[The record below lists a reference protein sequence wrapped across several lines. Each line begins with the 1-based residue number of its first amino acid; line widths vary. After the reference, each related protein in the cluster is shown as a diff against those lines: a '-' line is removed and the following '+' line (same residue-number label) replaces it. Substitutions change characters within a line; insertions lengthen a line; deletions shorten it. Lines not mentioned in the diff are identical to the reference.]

1 MADVLSIVAS
11 CIELLFDG
19 DHVEECEELGYAP
32 VSVSRAVLCVNKR
45 AHVEFPKLL
54 DISKALAEKRTLL
67 TDRFISQCYVVL
79 DVPEE
84 EMLSNLKNDSLNF
97 SYRVLDLVRR
107 PNVFTVC
114 VDENWIR
121 CVDYILETRPH
132 VAGRDELN
140 YCISLGRLEMVRS
153 FLVSDNH
160 TVDLQMALNAAVCGS
175 MDGGEIVK
183 LLLSFGAVIDNDSPN
198 TTLMIAVSN
207 HLSYDRFSSV
217 RRSNQV
223 RNVLVLLDHGADISA
238 KDAHGMNVICKALSQ
253 LGIEFEDTSV
263 FGFNCSLIDALLSRC
278 QTRDLDHTV
287 SNFKYGNRTLEVATP
302 LTIAICCGPLHV
314 VEMVLRNGANPK
326 LGIPT
331 PLEVAYRYRYYDDT
345 SSMVP
350 LLLKPKY
357 GVPREGI
364 FEYISR
370 HFIGGFLQPFVRW
383 LRSEGVRITA
393 ENMVTALEF
402 PDALSVFLV
411 FGGNPDAVD
420 SCGTPV
426 LVLATERNFIESVRL
441 LLKHGADR
449 SVLSARQRRQVLRRL
464 PSSHEHRWLLRD

>member
-19 DHVEECEELGYAP
+19 NHAEECEELGYAP

-54 DISKALAEKRTLL
+54 DISKALAEKRILL
-67 TDRFISQCYVVL
+67 TDSFISQCYVVL

-97 SYRVLDLVRR
+97 SYRVRDFTHH
-107 PNVFTVC
+107 PNVFTAC

-121 CVDYILETRPH
+121 CVDYILEMRPH

-238 KDAHGMNVICKALSQ
+238 KDARGMNVICKALSQ
-253 LGIEFEDTSV
+253 LAIEFEDTSV
-263 FGFNCSLIDALLSRC
+263 FPCSLIGALLSRC

-287 SNFKYGNRTLEVATP
+287 SNFEHGNRTLEVATP

-314 VEMVLRNGANPK
+314 VEMLLRNGANPK

-331 PLEVAYRYRYYDDT
+331 PLEVAYRYRYCDDAGD
-345 SSMVP
+345 MIP

-370 HFIGGFLQPFVRW
+370 HFRWTGSDPFIHI
-383 LRSEGVRITA
+383 LRSEGLRITA

-402 PDALSVFLV
+402 PDALAVFLV

-426 LVLATERNFIESVRL
+426 LVLATERDFIESVRL

-449 SVLSARQRRQVLRRL
+449 SVLSARQRRQVLRKL